1 MRSTPIAL
9 SSGALNGPWAAFS
22 KQPTEPFI
30 RPTDMRFL
38 WLAIAAVLSFSPT
51 AAQVPTGQIQPEVD
65 KVFARWTKD
74 TPGCAVGADV
84 NGTAVVRAA
93 YGMADLEHDVPIT
106 LDTIFEAGSVSK
118 QFTAAAVLLLEQ
130 GGTLSLDDKVRKYI
144 PELPDVAA
152 GITIRQMLNHTA
164 GLREWASL
172 VSIAGWPRTT
182 RVYTQAY
189 ILDLVSRQ
197 RMLNFEPGTQ
207 WSYSN
212 TGYNL
217 AAVLVERVSGMPFV
231 DFTRA
236 RIFEPLGMRD
246 TSWRDDHTRIVRR
259 RAIAY
264 SGQPG
269 RFSTLMPF
277 GDDYGNGGLL
287 TTVGDLLK
295 WNANFANPVVGG
307 AAFVA
312 AMERR
317 GRLNDGREN
326 QYALGLYVRAR
337 AGHRLIDHSGGTAGY
352 SAHLLRY
359 PDEHLSVAVMCNINP
374 GPSSFG
380 VQAIADLLVPPL
392 PTPDLPS
399 SRPLAPGE
407 ASRFSGL
414 YRSLK
419 PVSGTTSRPLSV
431 VTISAGKDGL
441 TSSNFGPL
449 LRLSDTRF
457 AAEPRGVIFEFETGG
472 RLRVADRLGASD
484 TYERVDPWRPG
495 LKELTALVGS
505 YRSDELQVTVS
516 LALEGDRLLMRRG
529 PGHVD
534 ALTPVFPGG
543 FSFAQ
548 GYLVVRRDT
557 SGRVTGFSVDQE
569 GVWDLRFSRQPG

>member
-1 MRSTPIAL
+1 
-9 SSGALNGPWAAFS
+9 
-22 KQPTEPFI
+22 
-30 RPTDMRFL
+30 MRFL
-38 WLAIAAVLSFSPT
+38 LLAIAVVLSFSPT
-51 AAQVPTGQIQPEVD
+51 AAQVPANQIQPEVD
-65 KVFARWTKD
+65 RIFARWTKD

-130 GGTLSLDDKVRKYI
+130 DGKLSLDDKVRKYI

-189 ILDLVSRQ
+189 ILDLISRQ

-217 AAVLVERVSGMPFV
+217 AAILVGRVSGMSFA
-231 DFTRA
+231 DFTKT
-236 RIFEPLGMRD
+236 RIFDPLGMRN
-246 TSWRDDHTRIVRR
+246 TSWRDDHNRIVKR

-264 SGQPG
+264 SGQSG

-307 AAFVA
+307 ASFVA
-312 AMERR
+312 ALERR

-326 QYALGLYVRAR
+326 EYALGLYVRTR
-337 AGHRLIDHSGGTAGY
+337 GGHRVIDHSGGTGGY
-352 SAHLLRY
+352 SAHLVRY
-359 PDEHLSVAVMCNINP
+359 PDDHLSVAVMCNINP

-380 VQAIADLLVPPL
+380 VQAIADLLLPPQ
-392 PTPDLPS
+392 PTRDLPS
-399 SRPLAPGE
+399 SLPLAPGE
-407 ASRFSGL
+407 GSRFSGL

-419 PVSGTTSRPLSV
+419 PDSVTASRPVSV
-431 VTISAGKDGL
+431 VTISAEANGL
-441 TSSNFGPL
+441 VSSNFGPL

-457 AAEPRGVIFEFETGG
+457 AAEPRGVVFEFETGV

-495 LKELTALVGS
+495 LQGFTPLVGS
-505 YRSDELQVTVS
+505 YTSDELQVTVS

-529 PGHVD
+529 PGRVET
-534 ALTPVFPGG
+534 LTPVFSDG

-548 GYLVVRRDT
+548 GWLVVRRDS

-569 GVWDLRFSRQPG
+569 GVWDLRFSRQPD